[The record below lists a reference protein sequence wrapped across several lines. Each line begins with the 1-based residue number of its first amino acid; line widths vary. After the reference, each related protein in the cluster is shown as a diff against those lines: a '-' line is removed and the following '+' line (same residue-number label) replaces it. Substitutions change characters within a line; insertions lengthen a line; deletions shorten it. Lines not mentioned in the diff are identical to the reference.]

1 MKLDDIL
8 SKKRVKKVRKE
19 IAPFDTGGQDEMHER
34 AAKWKIVEKEDKLAQ
49 IRMQKQKQLLAKA
62 LVKERNRAVNKHTRD
77 AFFIWQ
83 KANWL
88 LWKTLTPE
96 AYNHLENV
104 RKTNGL
110 LYKALFRCLVEPAVL
125 KNIDAYMNVV
135 RKNPLEQD
143 KKVQLKNVLWY
154 EDRLLNRKR
163 DTTITIDHKGEQ
175 KRTI

>member
-8 SKKRVKKVRKE
+8 SKKRVKKTKK
-19 IAPFDTGGQDEMHER
+19 IPAPFDTGTVEDMKER
-34 AAKWKIVEKEDKLAQ
+34 GEKWKIIEKEDKLAQ
-49 IRMQKQKQLLAKA
+49 IRAQKQKQLLAKA
-62 LVKERNRAVNKHTRD
+62 LTKERSKAVNKHTRD

-88 LWKTLTPE
+88 LWHTLTQE
-96 AYNHLENV
+96 AYNHLEHI

-125 KNIDAYMNVV
+125 KNIDAYVRVV
-135 RKNPLEQD
+135 KKNPLEND